1 LDERI
6 GDTLVPSHDRGCV

>member
-6 GDTLVPSHDRGCV
+6 GDTLVPLHVGGCV